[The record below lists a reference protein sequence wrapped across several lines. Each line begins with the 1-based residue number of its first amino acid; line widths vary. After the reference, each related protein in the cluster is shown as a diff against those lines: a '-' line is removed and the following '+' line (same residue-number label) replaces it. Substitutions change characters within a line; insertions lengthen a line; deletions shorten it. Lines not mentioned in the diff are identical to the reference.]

1 MTLNLP
7 CMPQFEVGEKVLI
20 LDDLEKVKRLQDG
33 HGGFASHMKKVGDV
47 IPCSCTTF
55 AVNVRTVNN
64 VKLHTFRA
72 VKLNACK
79 VIS

>member
-1 MTLNLP
+1 M
-7 CMPQFEVGEKVLI
+7 LI

-55 AVNVRTVNN
+55 AVDVRTVNN
-64 VKLHTFRA
+64 VKLHTFS
-72 VKLNACK
+72 CK
-79 VIS
+79 AKRMQSDQLMCFCVEVPGRSGDCRW